1 MSNLC
6 SHFFANFGLQS
17 YPKSGRFSFGLYCWE
32 LSTKLIKFKMEN
44 LDRALC
50 PTWCSLCKCN
60 GEDSSHLFISCLV
73 ASFLGPPPTKASVFL
88 GSSIVTS
95 RLRCSRTPLAF
106 FLIQTKN
113 EFCGSFPLLL
123 SVGLSGL
130 KEKGRVF

>member
-6 SHFFANFGLQS
+6 SHSFADFGLQR

-32 LSTKLIKFKMEN
+32 LSTKLIKFKMDN
-44 LDRALC
+44 LNRALC
-50 PTWCSLCKCN
+50 PTWFSLCKCN
-60 GEDSSHLFISCLV
+60 GEDSSHLFIV

-88 GSSIVTS
+88 GSSIEKS

-106 FLIQTKN
+106 VLIQTKN
-113 EFCGSFPLLL
+113 EFCGSFPPLL
-123 SVGLSGL
+123 SVWLSGL